1 MSILSLEFLVLM
13 AVLLAGHYCL
23 PVRFRW
29 IGLLAGSMAF
39 YACAGWQGLA
49 YLLAVTLV
57 TWLGGLYMGRCRARR
72 RLRQMRVTRLRRG
85 GVKVPAS
92 AG

>member
-13 AVLLAGHYCL
+13 AVLLAVHYCL

-39 YACAGWQGLA
+39 YACAGWQGLTNSV
-49 YLLAVTLV
+49 YLSEK
-57 TWLGGLYMGRCRARR
+57 GQRM
-72 RLRQMRVTRLRRG
+72 
-85 GVKVPAS
+85 
-92 AG
+92 